1 MIGDARELSAYACG
15 VELFQ
20 SLPVEVRRRGYRVA
34 HRLLRVYWFVIRPTT
49 DGAKCLLTR
58 GDRILLVRHTYG
70 RSEWD
75 LPGGMVARDEPP
87 LTTARR
93 EMREELGITIDDW
106 VSLGKLKA
114 RVHHHPNWLHCFHA
128 ELPAGEIAVDPGEI
142 DATGW
147 FELNALPSDTSAYA
161 LRIIAML
168 DR

>member
-20 SLPVEVRRRGYRVA
+20 SLPVEVRRAGYRVA
-34 HRLLRVYWFVIRPTT
+34 HRSLRVYWFVIRPTT

-75 LPGGMVARDEPP
+75 LPGGTVARDEPP

-93 EMREELGITIDDW
+93 EMHEELGITIDDW
-106 VSLGKLKA
+106 VSVGTLKA

-128 ELPAGEIAVDPGEI
+128 ELPAGELVVDPGEI
-142 DATGW
+142 AATGW
-147 FELNALPSDTSAYA
+147 FELNALPSDISAYA
-161 LRIIAML
+161 LRIIGML